1 MKNFFA
7 IIFTCLIFS
16 STNITGQNITLPPA
30 SPKASV
36 SEQIGL
42 SNITIEYSRPGVKG
56 REGKI
61 WGKLV
66 PYNNGKPFPWRA
78 GANNNTTISFSD
90 DVKIEGKALAA
101 GTYGLH
107 IIPSETE
114 WIFIFSTN
122 STSWGSFSYDEKE
135 DALRVTVP
143 VTNSEFVEWMRF
155 QFLPISQSETKVEL
169 AWERKKAAFTV
180 EFDLH
185 EIVLENIRKELRNVP
200 GFRWQSWNTAAN
212 YCLKNNINLEEALTW
227 AERSIAGGFGAKPT
241 FANHLTKARLLEK
254 LNRPIDARATM
265 DAALALGD
273 MGDLHNYGRQ
283 LIDEGRAQDAMK
295 IFELN
300 RQKHPNDNFTTLVG
314 LARGYKALGDKA
326 QAINYFEMA
335 ARNAPKGQA
344 KSLMNEA
351 AALRK
356 Q

>member
-1 MKNFFA
+1 MKNLFVL
-7 IIFTCLIFS
+7 ILSCLVFGS
-16 STNITGQNITLPPA
+16 ANLMAQNITLPPA
-30 SPKASV
+30 SPKAKI
-36 SEQIGL
+36 SEQVGL
-42 SNITIEYSRPGVKG
+42 ANISIEYSRPGVKG

-66 PYNNGKPFPWRA
+66 PYNNGQPFPWRA
-78 GANNNTTISFSD
+78 GANDNTIISFSD
-90 DVKIEGKALAA
+90 DVKIEGQPLAA

-107 IIPSETE
+107 VIPTETE
-114 WIFIFSTN
+114 WTFIFSKN
-122 STSWGSFSYDEKE
+122 STSWGSYFYDAKE

-143 VTNSEFVEWMRF
+143 ATSSEHVEWLRF
-155 QFLPISQSETKVEL
+155 QFLTKSKSETTVEL
-169 AWERKKAAFTV
+169 AWERKKAGFSV

-185 EIVLENIRKELRNVP
+185 KIVLESIRKELRNVP

-212 YCLKNNINLEEALTW
+212 YCLENNINLEEGLAW

-241 FANHLTKARLLEK
+241 FANHLTKSRLQEK

-265 DAALALGD
+265 EAALDLGD

-300 RQKHPNDNFTTLVG
+300 RQKNPKDNFTTLVG
-314 LARGYKALGDKA
+314 LARGYKALGDKT

-335 ARNAPKGQA
+335 AKNAPKGQA
-344 KSLMNEA
+344 KSLINEA

-356 Q
+356 